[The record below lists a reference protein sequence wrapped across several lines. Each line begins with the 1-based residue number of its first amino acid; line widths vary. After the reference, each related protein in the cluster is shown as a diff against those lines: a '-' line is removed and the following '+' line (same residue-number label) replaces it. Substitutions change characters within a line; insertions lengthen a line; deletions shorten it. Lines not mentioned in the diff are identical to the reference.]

1 MLLTV
6 KDAARFLNVSEKTIY
21 RWVKNETIPA
31 YRINDQIRFNRVE
44 LLECATS
51 RKIQVSPDFFNDETS
66 EPENLPTLSEAL
78 KAGGIAYR
86 LSGNDKASSLRSV
99 VDVMKIPDDI
109 DPEFLFQVLLAREAL
124 SSTGVGDGIAIPHV
138 RTPLVLHVTRPMV
151 TLCFLENP
159 VQFGALDGQPVSILF
174 VLITPT
180 VKTHLHLI
188 SRISFVLHNAEFKA
202 CLKRQASRDELTQ
215 TLEKAEARLTAS
227 APGP

>member
-31 YRINDQIRFNRVE
+31 YRINDQIWFNRVE

-51 RKIQVSPDFFNDETS
+51 RKIQVSPDFFNS
-66 EPENLPTLSEAL
+66 EASEQESLPTLSEAL

-86 LSGNDKASSLRSV
+86 LSGKDKPSSLRSV
-99 VDVMKIPDDI
+99 VDVIKIPDDI
-109 DPEFLFQVLLAREAL
+109 DPEFLYQVLLAREAL

-151 TLCFLENP
+151 TLCFLEQP
-159 VQFGALDGQPVSILF
+159 VQFGALDGQPVSTLF

-188 SRISFVLHNAEFKA
+188 SRISFLVHNAEFKS
-202 CLKRQASRDELTQ
+202 CLKRQASRDELTEA
-215 TLEKAEARLTAS
+215 LEKAEAQLTTS
-227 APGP
+227 KTGM